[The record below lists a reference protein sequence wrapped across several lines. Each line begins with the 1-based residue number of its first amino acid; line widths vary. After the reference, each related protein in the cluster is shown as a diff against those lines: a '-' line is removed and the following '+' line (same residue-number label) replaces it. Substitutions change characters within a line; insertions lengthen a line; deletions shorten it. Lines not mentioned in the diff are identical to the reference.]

1 MAQHSNDFSYIRCLT
16 HDDEKRIRHIP
27 FLNID
32 SMLIPSPFIK
42 DKTIDIDYQHSYVW
56 EEEGEYLGY
65 LLVYSNPDR
74 TKFHIYKQVTSPFGR
89 GKGIGSAFM
98 EKLATDVAADSQI
111 YLYVWEKLSSS
122 IDFFMSKGF
131 TLHEA
136 IVYRKMKFHLMSATA
151 KRILE
156 KITHDEKQGLFLG

>member
-1 MAQHSNDFSYIRCLT
+1 MTQPSNSFDFIRCLT
-16 HDDEKRIRHIP
+16 PEDEKRIRQIP

-42 DKTIDIDYQHSYVW
+42 DKTIDIDYRHSYIW

-65 LLVYSNPDR
+65 LLVYSNPDK

-98 EKLATDVAADSQI
+98 ENGARLMWQPI
-111 YLYVWEKLSSS
+111 HRS
-122 IDFFMSKGF
+122 ISMS
-131 TLHEA
+131 L
-136 IVYRKMKFHLMSATA
+136 RS
-151 KRILE
+151 
-156 KITHDEKQGLFLG
+156 